1 VRAFM
6 VYLIAAVI
14 VLAPLAAILASLLKV
29 VMKDKIASEVDY
41 YSQNTL
47 KESA

>member
-1 VRAFM
+1 M

-14 VLAPLAAILASLLKV
+14 VLAPLAAILASVLKI
-29 VMKDKIASEVDY
+29 VMKEKIATEVEY